1 MQINKAIM
9 RQQGG
14 LSLKGRS
21 FVVVCLAL
29 LIALP
34 LLSIATSSTA
44 HAKYASL
51 VMDADTG
58 RVLHAVNAETRNYP
72 ASLTKMMTLYLIFE
86 RLHDGRLKLNSPL
99 TVSAR
104 AARQPPSK
112 LGLKKGQTI
121 TVERAI
127 LALVTK
133 SANDV
138 ASTVA
143 DNLGGGERKFA
154 LIMTAKAREIGMS
167 KTVFRNSSGLPHRGQ
182 LSTAYDMAILA
193 RRLLTDYPQYYHY
206 FARTKFSYRGKR
218 YKNHNKL
225 LTTYEG
231 ADGIKTGYI
240 RASGFNLVASVKRDG
255 RRLIGVV
262 FGGKTSNIRNAHM
275 KSLLD
280 KGFRTIGV
288 EEPVMVNNTAPQQ
301 GSSNKTIEKASY
313 TAPKGKS
320 WGVQV
325 GAYAKIDPAYLA
337 ADKAVSKVPSYLST
351 GVVKIVPLERRSKG
365 PLYRA
370 RVLSLSK
377 QEAYRA
383 CRVLKKRN
391 SPCMV
396 LRHKDGTQVAEA
408 DQ

>member
-1 MQINKAIM
+1 MAGM
-9 RQQGG
+9 
-14 LSLKGRS
+14 LL
-21 FVVVCLAL
+21 LPLTTAL
-29 LIALP
+29 LP
-34 LLSIATSSTA
+34 STA

-58 RVLHAVNAETRNYP
+58 QILHSVNAETRNYP
-72 ASLTKMMTLYLIFE
+72 ASLTKMMTLYLVFE
-86 RLHDGRLKLNSPL
+86 RLRDGRLKLNTPL
-99 TVSAR
+99 KVTAR
-104 AARQPPSK
+104 ASRQPPSK
-112 LGLKKGQTI
+112 LGLKPGQTI

-154 LIMTAKAREIGMS
+154 LIMTAKAREIGMT
-167 KTVFRNSSGLPHRGQ
+167 KTTFRNSSGLPHRGQ
-182 LSTAYDMAILA
+182 LSTAYDMAVLA
-193 RRLLTDYPQYYHY
+193 RRLLKDYPEYYSY
-206 FARTKFSYRGKR
+206 FGRTKFSYHGKR

-225 LTTYEG
+225 LTSYEG

-262 FGGKTSNIRNAHM
+262 FGGKTSRIRNAHM

-288 EEPVMVNNTAPQQ
+288 EEPIMAKNTPNKSSPQAALQ
-301 GSSNKTIEKASY
+301 TASY
-313 TAPKGKS
+313 TAPKGKT
-320 WGVQV
+320 WGIQV
-325 GAYAKIDPAYLA
+325 GAYAKVDPAYLA
-337 ADKAVSKVPSYLST
+337 ADKAMSRIPTYLSDS
-351 GVVKIVPLERRSKG
+351 VIKIVPLERRRKG

-370 RVLSLSK
+370 RLLGLTK
-377 QEAYRA
+377 REAYRS
-383 CRVLKKRN
+383 CRQLKKSN
-391 SPCMV
+391 KPCMV
-396 LRHKDGTQVAEA
+396 LRHENETEVAEA
-408 DQ
+408 DR